1 MSTGESEEKKGS
13 CCIGSNEKWDFL
25 MHPSRHVVHSIMF
38 VTAAILTVTY
48 IVVYINKSSGVILS
62 NFKILKLDDMRSFKD
77 VIGNKDD
84 LLKKWTCTVPIPN
97 STQVAAVEPWGPD
110 SMCRCIR
117 SKSCNGKKECEEIQN
132 NCMGTSVLP
141 YAQVYAG
148 YESSYYNIFVGLL
161 FLHISVIINLY
172 VETDEEKRHY
182 NLMNPETKNSNEE
195 DTKTSE
201 TEVEADLV
209 HSNDTAYASRQAY
222 KGKRA
227 ENFRRD
233 DRFSQYS
240 QSAQSN
246 RSNSVDRG
254 RPQYSQSA
262 PTRPNSVEPRQ
273 PIMYSGEPGRVRW
286 QNPTRSNSELQ
297 YIGDLGHEF
306 SKEPNTEN
314 TEEFKFS
321 PSSSTF
327 WLRVIKSD
335 AIRLF
340 VAFLLAVLC
349 LGFSANLLD
358 LKLKSRKAEDMDD
371 HKIECTLT
379 SCLTEGLIIT
389 FSLVLSILDVILF
402 IVLFICTIRYKVNV
416 SVFNMT
422 IWEDIH
428 STAAFMLLISS
439 FTTMSGVH
447 DDTTVY
453 FDLGIV
459 MFLGFLQSLQHLIML
474 QREEILKYCEDDP
487 EKIKDS
493 FGTEHTVETTV
504 LSYFLYSRLFLFLVI
519 ICTVF
524 VFTQRIEP
532 SMSSNG
538 FEESWYYF
546 LRNLTLLLMLT
557 PSVISDISY
566 EYNNFVNLRRN
577 DKYIPY
583 VGAQAWRRTVFLA
596 AVIFFCVVSI
606 KSAENQ
612 KFEKI
617 WS

>member
-48 IVVYINKSSGVILS
+48 IIVYINKSSGVILS

-182 NLMNPETKNSNEE
+182 NLMNLPETKNSNGE
-195 DTKTSE
+195 DTKSQ

-209 HSNDTAYASRQAY
+209 HSTNYEE
-222 KGKRA
+222 RA
-227 ENFRRD
+227 ENLKRN
-233 DRFSQYS
+233 DRFPRGSK
-240 QSAQSN
+240 
-246 RSNSVDRG
+246 SNSVDRG
-254 RPQYSQSA
+254 RQQYSQSA
-262 PTRPNSVEPRQ
+262 RGSRPASVDRAREIYSQSAPGPRVF
-273 PIMYSGEPGRVRW
+273 PRNGRW
-286 QNPTRSNSELQ
+286 ENEFQSKSELQ
-297 YIGDLGHEF
+297 YIGELGHEF
-306 SKEPNTEN
+306 SRESNTEN

-321 PSSSTF
+321 PSSPTF

-349 LGFSANLLD
+349 LGFSAKLVD
-358 LKLKSRKAEDMDD
+358 LKLNSRKAENMDD
-371 HKIECTLT
+371 YKIECTVT
-379 SCLTEGLIIT
+379 SCLTEGLVIT

-402 IVLFICTIRYKVNV
+402 IALFICTIRYKVNV

-524 VFTQRIEP
+524 VFAQRIEP